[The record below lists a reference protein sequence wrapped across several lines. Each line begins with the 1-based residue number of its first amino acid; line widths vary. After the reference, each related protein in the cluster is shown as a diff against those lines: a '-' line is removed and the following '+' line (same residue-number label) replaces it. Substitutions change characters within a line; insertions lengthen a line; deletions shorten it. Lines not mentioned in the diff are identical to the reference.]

1 MHEFAI
7 ESEGLSKRYG
17 DLCAAADLDL
27 AIPAGQFFG
36 LLGPNG
42 SGKTTT
48 IHMLSSLIAP
58 SAGEA
63 RVAGFDLRTQRLAIR
78 RNIGVVFQ
86 SPALDPSLSAA
97 ENLRFAGRIN
107 GVPSR
112 EIERR
117 SAELLDL
124 FGLGPHRD
132 APAATLSG
140 GMRRALDIARGVIHR
155 PQILFLDE
163 PTTGLDLVNRRAIWR
178 HVAELRAMT
187 NLTVFLTTHYLE
199 EAFDCDAVAFLRSGS
214 IVLGGH
220 PGELVEQLARY
231 VVEIETDQ
239 PEEIVRR
246 LQPRLGEPRSVTERL
261 EYLCDVEP
269 GEVALLQGELGTAV
283 RAVRWRRPN
292 LNDVYL
298 WVNERRAARADA
310 A

>member
-7 ESEGLSKRYG
+7 ETEGLSKRYG
-17 DLCAAADLDL
+17 GIAAVSDVDL

-48 IHMLSSLIAP
+48 IHLLSSLIAP

-63 RVAGFDLRTQRLAIR
+63 RVAGFDLRTHRLAIR
-78 RNIGVVFQ
+78 RSIGVVFQ
-86 SPALDPSLSAA
+86 SPALDLSLSPA
-97 ENLRFAGRIN
+97 ENLRFAARIN
-107 GVPSR
+107 GVPTRDIEARSR
-112 EIERR
+112 E
-117 SAELLDL
+117 LLEL
-124 FGLGPHRD
+124 FGLGSRRD

-155 PQILFLDE
+155 PRILFLDE
-163 PTTGLDLVNRRAIWR
+163 PTMGLDLVNRRAIWR
-178 HVAELRAMT
+178 HVADLRAAS

-199 EAFDCDAVAFLRSGS
+199 EAFDCDAVAFLKAGS
-214 IVLGGH
+214 IVLRGH
-220 PGELVEQLARY
+220 PGELVERLARY

-239 PEEIVRR
+239 PEEIERR
-246 LQPRLGEPRSVTERL
+246 LRPRLGAPRRSSERL
-261 EYLCDVEP
+261 EFLCDVEP
-269 GEVALLQGELGTAV
+269 GEVALLQGELGAAV

-292 LNDVYL
+292 LDDVYL
-298 WVNERRAARADA
+298 WVNEGRAPCAEA

>member
-17 DLCAAADLDL
+17 DLVAVGDVDL
-27 AIPAGQFFG
+27 AIPVGQFFG

-58 SAGEA
+58 SAGVA
-63 RVAGFDLRTQRLAIR
+63 RVAGCDLRTQSLAIR
-78 RNIGVVFQ
+78 RQIGVVFQ
-86 SPALDPSLSAA
+86 STALDLSLSAT

-107 GVPSR
+107 GVPSA
-112 EIERR
+112 EIARR
-117 SAELLDL
+117 SRELLEL
-124 FGLGPHRD
+124 FGLGPKRD

-163 PTTGLDLVNRRAIWR
+163 PTMGLDLVNRRAIWR
-178 HVAELRAMT
+178 YVAELRASGD
-187 NLTVFLTTHYLE
+187 LTVFLTTHYLE
-199 EAFDCDAVAFLRSGS
+199 EAFDCDAVAFLQAGG
-214 IVLGGH
+214 IVLRGH
-220 PGELVEQLARY
+220 PGELVDELPRY

-239 PEEIVRR
+239 PEEIARR
-246 LQPRLGEPRSVTERL
+246 LRARLGEPRSAGERL

-269 GEVALLQGELGTAV
+269 AEVVQLQGELGAAV

-298 WVNERRAARADA
+298 RVNERRTTRAAA